1 MTKKQF
7 QIAIF
12 SGDGVGPEIMNEA
25 LKVLEVVS
33 DKYHIDVKWTT
44 GLIGGSAYDAC
55 GTPLPEESLKL
66 ALAGDAV
73 LLGAVGGPKWEGL
86 DYSVR
91 PERALL
97 GLREKLGLFAN
108 LRPVLVFDEL
118 LDASPLKKELVK
130 GVDIMIVREL
140 TGDVYFGRPRGVT
153 RDEQNR
159 RTGVNTMIYTE
170 EEIRR
175 IALAAFELARTRK
188 KKLMSVDKANVLE
201 TTELWR
207 DVVTETCTWTTVPC
221 NLCVIR
227 RNLT

>member
-1 MTKKQF
+1 MIRRPPRSTQSRSS
-7 QIAIF
+7 A
-12 SGDGVGPEIMNEA
+12 A
-25 LKVLEVVS
+25 S
-33 DKYHIDVKWTT
+33 DVYKRQ
-44 GLIGGSAYDAC
+44 
-55 GTPLPEESLKL
+55 PLPEESLKL

-159 RTGVNTMIYTE
+159 RCLLYTSDAADDLPCVDLGG
-170 EEIRR
+170 RR
-175 IALAAFELARTRK
+175 SLK
-188 KKLMSVDKANVLE
+188 KKQHIKQ
-201 TTELWR
+201 
-207 DVVTETCTWTTVPC
+207 
-221 NLCVIR
+221 
-227 RNLT
+227 